1 MPTPCN
7 NYVVPLF
14 EEDICQG
21 EVKSAACV
29 KDASIYA
36 ELSLEANSTQQQINQ
51 AIYLAFLNLKATTE
65 NLQEQITDLEA
76 RIVILETPT

>member
-14 EEDICQG
+14 EIDECNG

-29 KDASIYA
+29 KDSSVYS
-36 ELSLEANSTQQQINQ
+36 ELSLEANSSQQEINQ
-51 AIYLAFLNLKATTE
+51 ALYLAFLNLKATTD
-65 NLQEQITDLEA
+65 NLQSQISDLEA
-76 RIVILETPT
+76 RIVILETP